1 MKKFKCGNCE
11 SVVFFEN
18 TACVTCGDVLGFV
31 PETLEMASFTIDKEG
46 KWHRHTGRQS
56 DRLKPMKPCSN
67 YTGVG
72 VCNWMLPADDPE
84 SLCWS
89 CQYTEIIPALNK
101 AENVQLWYLLEAA
114 KRRLFYTLYA
124 LNFPVPSRRDQS
136 ESGLIFHF
144 KEDTQMAGDV
154 LTGHDSGLITLN
166 ITEADDVER
175 EARRKALNEPY
186 RTLLGHFRHE
196 SGHFYWDQLIK
207 NSKWLNQFRVLFGDE
222 RTDYQNALQKHYQED
237 VTKNWENNFVSI
249 YASTHPWEDWAETW
263 AHYLL
268 IIDGL
273 DTAEHWQLSIGSEN
287 VLGGWVSQTNDE
299 FNNVLMTKWMPIAQF
314 LNTMNRSLGNK
325 DSYPFLLSDKV
336 VQKLSFINS
345 VVGSLETN

>member
-1 MKKFKCGNCE
+1 MKKFKCGNCK

-46 KWHRHTGRQS
+46 HWQRHAGQQLDS
-56 DRLKPMKPCSN
+56 YWKPCSN
-67 YTGVG
+67 YTGAG

-89 CQYTEIIPALNK
+89 CQYTEIIPALNN

-144 KEDTQMAGDV
+144 KEDTQMEGDV

-166 ITEADDVER
+166 IAEADDVER
-175 EARRKALNEPY
+175 EVRRKALNEPY

-207 NSKWLNQFRVLFGDE
+207 DSKWLNEFRVLFGDE
-222 RTDYQNALQKHYQED
+222 RTDYQSALQKHYLED

-287 VLGGWVSQTNDE
+287 VLGDWASQTHNE
-299 FNNVLMTKWMPIAQF
+299 FNNVLLTKWMPIAQF

-336 VQKLSFINS
+336 VQKLSFINT
-345 VVGSLETN
+345 VVNTMKIN